1 MLYKNTNQQFISPLM
16 WVLLAAFFVRLIA
29 VIFSKGYLTHD
40 DHFIPVETAY
50 QWLSGQSKFFADKSG
65 AWRNQLYTFLHYSV
79 FASLEALT
87 LKDPQQQMFIV
98 RLLHALYSMLTI
110 IYGYKLTKYLTHN
123 EKDSLLIA
131 SLLSF
136 FWVLPVFS
144 VHSFV
149 ETACIPPLLIAIYYS
164 HKIEREDY
172 SLFWI
177 CLASF
182 AFALAFTFRF
192 QTFVFGVGIGLVLL
206 YQKQFKKAFALLGCT
221 IVSLFITM
229 GILDWIAYGFPF
241 ASVIQ
246 YSLFNIENRFEYIVA
261 PWYNYLVLLLAAFIF
276 PTSLIF
282 AGGIV
287 KIAKKYALSILSLLF
302 FIFLH
307 SAFANK
313 QERFILPAI
322 PFILIFGAI
331 GWQEFRQTS
340 RFKKWKAIL
349 FKYLWGWF
357 WLVNSLLLSLS
368 IFYYSKETLVET
380 FSYLHYKQDIQAIAV
395 ENNQKETPHL
405 PLYYLNQNKPVYV
418 LEPNTNP
425 QKTEQIKESKTNY
438 FILLE
443 DKQLTE
449 RLKRLEKK
457 FGIKLKLEKTIQT
470 ESFINKQFSQF
481 IRNHYQKAFI

>member
-1 MLYKNTNQQFISPLM
+1 
-16 WVLLAAFFVRLIA
+16 
-29 VIFSKGYLTHD
+29 
-40 DHFIPVETAY
+40 
-50 QWLSGQSKFFADKSG
+50 
-65 AWRNQLYTFLHYSV
+65 
-79 FASLEALT
+79 
-87 LKDPQQQMFIV
+87 MFIV

-123 EKDSLLIA
+123 EKDALLIA

-192 QTFVFGVGIGLVLL
+192 QTFVFGVGIGSVLL

-229 GILDWIAYGFPF
+229 GIFDWIAYGFPF

-282 AGGIV
+282 ARGIV

-349 FKYLWGWF
+349 FKCLWGWF
-357 WLVNSLLLSLS
+357 WLINSLLLSLS

-405 PLYYLNQNKPVYV
+405 PLYYLHQNKPVYV

-425 QKTEQIKESKTNY
+425 QKY
-438 FILLE
+438 P
-443 DKQLTE
+443 
-449 RLKRLEKK
+449 
-457 FGIKLKLEKTIQT
+457 
-470 ESFINKQFSQF
+470 
-481 IRNHYQKAFI
+481 

>member
-282 AGGIV
+282 ARGIV

-457 FGIKLKLEKTIQT
+457 FGIKLPVIKLVL
-470 ESFINKQFSQF
+470 SKQFSTIF
-481 IRNHYQKAFI
+481 KPL

>member
-1 MLYKNTNQQFISPLM
+1 MFHQNPNQKFISPLA

-29 VIFSKGYLTHD
+29 AIFSKGYLTHD

-50 QWLSGQSKFFADKSG
+50 QWLSGQSNFFADKSG
-65 AWRNQLYTFLHYSV
+65 AWRNQLYSLLHYSV
-79 FASLEALT
+79 FASLKALT

-110 IYGYKLTKYLTHN
+110 IYGYQLTKYLTHN
-123 EKDSLLIA
+123 KKTALLVA

-136 FWVLPVFS
+136 FWAIPVFS

-164 HKIEREDY
+164 HKIEKENY
-172 SLFWI
+172 SLYWI

-192 QTFVFGVGIGLVLL
+192 QTFVFGIGVGLVLL
-206 YQKQFKKAFALLGCT
+206 FQKQFKKAFALLGCT
-221 IVSLFITM
+221 IFSLFITM
-229 GILDWIAYGFPF
+229 GILDWIAYGYPF

-276 PTSLIF
+276 PTSLFF
-282 AGGIV
+282 ASGIV
-287 KIAKKYALSILSLLF
+287 KIAKKHLLSILSLLL

-307 SAFANK
+307 SAFSNK

-322 PFILIFGAI
+322 PFIIIFGAI
-331 GWQEFRQTS
+331 GWQEFRQAS
-340 RFKKWKAIL
+340 RFKKWKDIL
-349 FKYLWGWF
+349 FKCLWGWF
-357 WLVNSLLLSLS
+357 WLANSLLLSLS
-368 IFYYSKETLVET
+368 IFYYSKETLIET
-380 FSYLHYKQDIQAIAV
+380 FSYLHSKKDIQAIAI
-395 ENNQKETPHL
+395 ENNQKEIPHL
-405 PLYYLNQNKPVYV
+405 PLYYLHQNKPIYT

-425 QKTEQIKESKTNY
+425 QKTEQLKEFKINY
-438 FILLE
+438 FILL
-443 DKQLTE
+443 
-449 RLKRLEKK
+449 
-457 FGIKLKLEKTIQT
+457 KTNNGQS
-470 ESFINKQFSQF
+470 E
-481 IRNHYQKAFI
+481 